1 MTLAPAK
8 RRVAWPRIFGLSC
21 AVACAAIT
29 GCARNVRPIQPV
41 AQVDL
46 PRFMGHWYVIAS
58 IPSFLEKSAYNA
70 IESYELLPDGRIQ
83 TTFRYRNNGFDTALK
98 TMHPIGTV
106 LPNTGSAVWGMQF
119 IWPISAEYIVAY
131 LDDQYGETIIA
142 RNKRDYV
149 WIMAR
154 TPSIPQAEYDGLV
167 ERVRQLGYSTKD
179 LRKVPQQW
187 PERSP

>member
-1 MTLAPAK
+1 MMLAPTK
-8 RRVAWPRIFGLSC
+8 RRTVWPRILGLSC
-21 AVACAAIT
+21 AMACAVAA

-41 AQVDL
+41 PHVDL
-46 PRFMGHWYVIAS
+46 PRFMGAWYVIAS
-58 IPSFLEKSAYNA
+58 IPSFLEKNAYNA

-98 TMHPIGTV
+98 AMHPIGTV
-106 LPNTGSAVWGMQF
+106 LPNTGSAVWSMQF
-119 IWPISAEYIVAY
+119 IWPIGAEYIVAY
-131 LDDQYGETIIA
+131 LDDQYDETIIA

-154 TPSIPQAEYDGLV
+154 TPSISQAEYAALV